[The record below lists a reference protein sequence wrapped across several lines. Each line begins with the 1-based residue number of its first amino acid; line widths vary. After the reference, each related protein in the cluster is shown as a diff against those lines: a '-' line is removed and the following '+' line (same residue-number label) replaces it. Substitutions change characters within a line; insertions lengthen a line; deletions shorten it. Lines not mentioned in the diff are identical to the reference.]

1 MEIKVKIST
10 TEIEKRIFDAAAD
23 VQSSVVRNS
32 LNVFFN
38 AGCAFGKQWGGVEGA
53 GHLLIREAVEQKLN
67 ELHSIQA
74 GIARMAPEIQ
84 QLVVMAKLLPDERRA
99 LGRIQSGL
107 EDVRS
112 RLNSIERSVAYAS
125 SYAAIRLKERS
136 DAQG

>member
-67 ELHSIQA
+67 ELWDSGAYVKNLDAQIEKA
-74 GIARMAPEIQ
+74 ARQHFDKA
-84 QLVVMAKLLPDERRA
+84 
-99 LGRIQSGL
+99 
-107 EDVRS
+107 
-112 RLNSIERSVAYAS
+112 IERFADFKGRKIAWQQFNEWC
-125 SYAAIRLKERS
+125 KEQEK
-136 DAQG
+136 A

>member
-1 MEIKVKIST
+1 MATLTESSIRGIVRDELRDVKH
-10 TEIEKRIFDAAAD
+10 EVERLR
-23 VQSSVVRNS
+23 SS
-32 LNVFFN
+32 L
-38 AGCAFGKQWGGVEGA
+38 
-53 GHLLIREAVEQKLN
+53 AVSEQKLN

-107 EDVRS
+107 EDIRS